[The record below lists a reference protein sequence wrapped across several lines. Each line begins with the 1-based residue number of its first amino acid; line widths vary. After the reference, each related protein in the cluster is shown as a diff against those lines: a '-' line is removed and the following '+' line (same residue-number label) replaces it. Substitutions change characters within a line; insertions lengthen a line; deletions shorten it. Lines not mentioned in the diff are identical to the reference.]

1 MRAILKDMGI
11 TEYER
16 RVVQQ
21 MLEFTYRYT
30 TEILEEAR
38 VYSNHAKN
46 TSNHSKSSSKGID
59 IDDIKL
65 AVSNYGDRASRAP
78 PRTDLLHEMAR
89 QKNNQPLPPIKQF
102 SGPRIPPDRYCLSA
116 ANFKA
121 KETTDGT
128 HSRNESF
135 DDAKTENEMEF

>member
-1 MRAILKDMGI
+1 
-11 TEYER
+11 
-16 RVVQQ
+16 

-65 AVSNYGDRASRAP
+65 AVSNYGDRASRKVLSFVS
-78 PRTDLLHEMAR
+78 LL
-89 QKNNQPLPPIKQF
+89 
-102 SGPRIPPDRYCLSA
+102 
-116 ANFKA
+116 
-121 KETTDGT
+121 T
-128 HSRNESF
+128 HLIEIYDMLKF
-135 DDAKTENEMEF
+135 

>member
-1 MRAILKDMGI
+1 METFLIDSSSDNS
-11 TEYER
+11 EYER

-46 TSNHSKSSSKGID
+46 ASHHAKASKGID

-65 AVSNYGDRASRAP
+65 AVQE
-78 PRTDLLHEMAR
+78 TF
-89 QKNNQPLPPIKQF
+89 Q
-102 SGPRIPPDRYCLSA
+102 
-116 ANFKA
+116 NFIFWKI
-121 KETTDGT
+121 
-128 HSRNESF
+128 F
-135 DDAKTENEMEF
+135 